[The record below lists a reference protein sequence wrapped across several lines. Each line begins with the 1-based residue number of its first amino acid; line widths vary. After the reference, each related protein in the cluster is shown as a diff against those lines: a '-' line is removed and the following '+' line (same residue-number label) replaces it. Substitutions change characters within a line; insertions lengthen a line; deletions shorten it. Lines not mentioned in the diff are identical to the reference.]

1 MRYIAIVAA
10 IIAVTLTFA
19 QDFPPE
25 FERPW
30 EDWNPPV
37 IEMPEP
43 NSYHLYQLAFDLL
56 EEFEWP
62 GREATPED
70 LRASI
75 EGFDLAYQAL
85 QQAQMGECLFPPLA
99 DPEQVF
105 PELARTR
112 GACRFMVVH
121 ANVMVLDG
129 RMAQAALDSI
139 SCVRI
144 GAAASSSGMSVAG
157 LTAVAC
163 ESIGLRD
170 LGEIIPALQP
180 DECRVVIEALR
191 TAQADRVPLSEV
203 MRGEQIYGKMLMK
216 RQFSEF
222 PTQAEFQQTLA
233 AMTPEEREQALQ
245 QIEQLKQQ
253 GTELFNPENS
263 WRKHG
268 EWFALFIEQLA
279 KPHWDRDEVPPPG
292 DLLVD
297 IAVPVYLMTQVKF
310 AIANAKLRLALCQLA
325 AQAFMLDQGGPPR
338 DLDQL
343 VPEYIPSV
351 PDDPFRDATL
361 SSIELDGE
369 FVIYSV
375 GPDGEDNGG
384 TPIEGYPDADSD
396 GDMVVTL

>member
-1 MRYIAIVAA
+1 M
-10 IIAVTLTFA
+10 
-19 QDFPPE
+19 
-25 FERPW
+25 
-30 EDWNPPV
+30 
-37 IEMPEP
+37 
-43 NSYHLYQLAFDLL
+43 
-56 EEFEWP
+56 
-62 GREATPED
+62 
-70 LRASI
+70 SI
-75 EGFDLAYQAL
+75 
-85 QQAQMGECLFPPLA
+85 
-99 DPEQVF
+99 
-105 PELARTR
+105 
-112 GACRFMVVH
+112 
-121 ANVMVLDG
+121 
-129 RMAQAALDSI
+129 
-139 SCVRI
+139 
-144 GAAASSSGMSVAG
+144 AG

-191 TAQADRVPLSEV
+191 AAEANRMPLSEV
-203 MRGEQIYGKMLMK
+203 MRGEHIYGKMLMK
-216 RQFSEF
+216 PQLAEF

-268 EWFALFIEQLA
+268 EWFALFIEQLE
-279 KPHWDRDEVPPPG
+279 KPYWDRDEVPPPG

-297 IAVPVYLMTQVKF
+297 HAVPVYLMTQVKF

-325 AQAFMLDQGGPPR
+325 AQGYMVEWGGPPQN
-338 DLDQL
+338 LEVL
-343 VPEYIPSV
+343 GPEVLPFI
-351 PDDPFRDATL
+351 PDDPFRAGTL
-361 SSIELDGE
+361 SFTTLDGE

>member
-1 MRYIAIVAA
+1 MRYIAVVAA

-70 LRASI
+70 MRASI

-85 QQAQMGECLFPPLA
+85 QQAQMGECRFPPLA
-99 DPEQVF
+99 EPEQVF
-105 PELARTR
+105 PELANTR
-112 GACRFMVVH
+112 NACRFMAAH
-121 ANVMVLDG
+121 ARVNVFDG
-129 RMAQAALDSI
+129 RMAQAALDCVA
-139 SCVRI
+139 CVRL
-144 GAAASSSGMSVAG
+144 GAAASSNGTLIGG
-157 LTAVAC
+157 LTTVAC
-163 ESIGLRD
+163 EAIGLRE
-170 LGEIIPALQP
+170 LEEIIPGLQP

-191 TAQADRVPLSEV
+191 AAEADRVTLSEV
-203 MRGEQIYGKMLMK
+203 LQGELLYGKMLMK
-216 RQFSEF
+216 RMFEDF
-222 PTQAEFQQTLA
+222 PTQAEAQQTLA
-233 AMTPEEREQALQ
+233 AMTPEDREKALR
-245 QIEQLKQQ
+245 EWDQLMQQ
-253 GTELFNPENS
+253 GTELLNPDNS
-263 WRKHG
+263 WRKHE
-268 EWFALFIEQLA
+268 EWFGLLIEETQ
-279 KPHWDRDEVPPPG
+279 KPYWDRDEVPPPG